1 MKTKLLRWSSV
12 FILFFYNQTLLA
24 TEVVICKPEK
34 IDSPMTIIAFA
45 PLVLYLLILITI
57 FWKLQ
62 LEKYKI
68 GDSLKENQ
76 TVDISID
83 NPAYIPPATTPAPGV
98 QNGAAAIPP
107 ANPPVATPPSAN
119 STPPFVGKTIQP
131 QSMSRLLAFI
141 SGMVTLGLASCF
153 SSFWL
158 YRYFECGTG
167 TELRQITEVLLTLGL
182 GLVPYAVNK
191 ISTAASK

>member
-1 MKTKLLRWSSV
+1 MKTKLLRWSSFIILV
-12 FILFFYNQTLLA
+12 FYTQSLLA
-24 TEVVICKPEK
+24 TEVSVCKPEK
-34 IDSPMTIIAFA
+34 INSSMTTIAFA
-45 PLVLYLLILITI
+45 PLILYLLILITI

-83 NPAYIPPATTPAPGV
+83 NPSYIRPETTPAQGV

-107 ANPPVATPPSAN
+107 VVPPIAPPPTANP
-119 STPPFVGKTIQP
+119 TPPFVGKTIQP

-141 SGMVTLGLASCF
+141 SGLVTLGLASCF

>member
-1 MKTKLLRWSSV
+1 MKTSILKFSGSFL
-12 FILFFYNQTLLA
+12 LFFCTQSLLA
-24 TEVVICKPEK
+24 QDTNCCKPEK
-34 IDSPMTIIAFA
+34 LNNAMTIISFA
-45 PLVLYLLILITI
+45 PLFLYLLILITI

-62 LEKYKI
+62 RENYKI

-83 NPAYIPPATTPAPGV
+83 NPAYKPPTQQQAVV
-98 QNGAAAIPP
+98 QDGAAVVPP
-107 ANPPVATPPSAN
+107 VVPAVVPAANPT
-119 STPPFVGKTIQP
+119 TPFVGKTVQP

-141 SGMVTLGLASCF
+141 SGVITLGLASCF

-158 YRYFECGTG
+158 YRYFECDKSTDL
-167 TELRQITEVLLTLGL
+167 TDITYVLLTLGL